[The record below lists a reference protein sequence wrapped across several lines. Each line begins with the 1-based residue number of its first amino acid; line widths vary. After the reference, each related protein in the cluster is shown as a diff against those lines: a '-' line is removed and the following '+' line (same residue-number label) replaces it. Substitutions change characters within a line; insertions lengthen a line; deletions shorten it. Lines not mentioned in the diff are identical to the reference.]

1 MSLTTYPHIYK
12 KEQILKLKPLN
23 KLSNDRKF
31 FFSSVK
37 GTLPGIISHCNNINE
52 ILGRCYLGICKLNS
66 FFGLSKDPSDKLSVS
81 KSPSVYNLASKIFKE
96 GGGNDDKHKEQV
108 KLLEK
113 IAQDQ
118 VILSKKIDE
127 LQTQVKELSSKIEPE
142 PLTKEDIKK
151 TYETLSRIES
161 GLKGIIGIE

>member
-12 KEQILKLKPLN
+12 KEQILKLKRLN

-81 KSPSVYNLASKIFKE
+81 KSPSVYTLPSKIFKE
-96 GGGNDDKHKEQV
+96 GGGNGDNTTTQTDILKN
-108 KLLEK
+108 
-113 IAQDQ
+113 AQDQ

>member
-1 MSLTTYPHIYK
+1 MNQPTTYPHIYK
-12 KEQILKLKPLN
+12 KEQILELKPLS
-23 KLSNDRKF
+23 KLTNDRKF
-31 FFSSVK
+31 FFSSLK

-52 ILGRCYLGICKLNS
+52 ILGRCFLGIAKLNS
-66 FFGLSKDPSDKLSVS
+66 FFGLAKDPSEKLS
-81 KSPSVYNLASKIFKE
+81 KNDSVYNLAKTIFSE
-96 GGGNDDKHKEQV
+96 GGSNRDHNKHLE

-113 IAQDQ
+113 LLQDQ

-127 LQTQVKELSSKIEPE
+127 LQTQVKEMSEKIEPE

-151 TYETLSRIES
+151 NYDILQKIEN